1 MSVQH
6 LPIAFSQSD
15 LICWIELFSFT
26 FLMNKSFPLCLILL
40 CNSRRVGLVGWL
52 AARCV
57 CMCCVSL
64 CVPWNCAWFD
74 FDTIRYW
81 DGRVV
86 ECGQIRDRKSIPL
99 TDEKTL
105 DGSKH
110 AREHSMYSAH
120 CAPHY
125 ICINRHNFR
134 IASWKSSIKLNL
146 WICNRFFAR
155 QREYEVHSKR
165 KSEHKSAH
173 PRAYTHITT
182 DLTWAS
188 NSIEKYFT
196 IV

>member
-57 CMCCVSL
+57 CL
-64 CVPWNCAWFD
+64 CVFLGIVHD
-74 FDTIRYW
+74 LISIQYDIEML
-81 DGRVV
+81 

-99 TDEKTL
+99 TDEKKL

-155 QREYEVHSKR
+155 QREYKVQSKR
-165 KSEHKSAH
+165 KSEHKSAR

>member
-81 DGRVV
+81 DGRVRPNTRPKV
-86 ECGQIRDRKSIPL
+86 DSTHRWEDVGRKQ
-99 TDEKTL
+99 TRARTL
-105 DGSKH
+105 DVQCTL
-110 AREHSMYSAH
+110 

-155 QREYEVHSKR
+155 QREYEVHRKR
-165 KSEHKSAH
+165 KSEHKSAR